1 MKMQAWAL
9 QSVKE
14 ISPAGRT
21 TIIVMKLKEAEI
33 IMGKID
39 IKKGQLLHRKGDE
52 VKDIAIVLKGSFS
65 LSDGTDIAFTAG
77 NGAIIGAFY
86 PCGSKY
92 HYDYRAAEDCTLF
105 VYDYSDE
112 DDLVSAISATPAI
125 APVMATASIALLN
138 NMLNVLDGLYEKA
151 INLCESLKSD
161 YSDYKNVCT
170 TLMIPPQQFDHVNDL
185 LPPEKPA
192 MLTGWQA
199 AFCRTCQEKND
210 LLRKECYPV
219 DVNFCVGA
227 IMLCSALAQ
236 QIHPQLDFIT
246 AFIQNTHVA
255 TDDFTNEYRTQ
266 KAKLD
271 EAHRQEAMEAGSGNI
286 PKIKDAL
293 HTIVSFA
300 GLGRD
305 IGDALAKDL
314 RLFMQ
319 APDKTEKS
327 AEMRR
332 LRNDITQNFFT
343 IYEAAFF
350 KSLTEGITIPAEV
363 KMFFLFGFVD
373 EELAGEENTA
383 NLYKHAVLWEDDK
396 NGLILPAYDW
406 LKKIYRGEVPPSKD
420 EFDND
425 WPDHLKEEVRQ
436 GNIKQPEADAMLN
449 DPAAMARFEL
459 HNMIAN
465 ANKMTYGSI
474 FSYIPAFYAQAVSRP
489 LDTCI
494 ASAEKVTKALNHIR
508 AIDFSCFYR
517 PAYASYPLLKINRFD
532 YNKEVLPYIIL
543 LPNYGSRGIMWQEIE
558 GRKRTTPAH
567 MVLSIFH
574 SEDLETTL
582 IRMCAQFRWEM
593 CKRIQGVHYSDVT
606 ELSLTSEYCNYLQFY
621 KKNSTLSADMKEK
634 VKSALKRHG
643 NNYSKVFAA
652 EYEQFVK
659 HESEGLPR
667 LNKVSREILF
677 KYCTFGRD
685 YRDALAINP
694 QYKPLLDRWNI
705 AHDDKVRTLEL
716 FSRKILSQTSDLPE
730 EIQQETEF
738 LKL

>member
-1 MKMQAWAL
+1 
-9 QSVKE
+9 
-14 ISPAGRT
+14 
-21 TIIVMKLKEAEI
+21 
-33 IMGKID
+33 MGKVD
-39 IKKGQLLHRKGDE
+39 VTKGQVFHRKGDP

-65 LSDGTDIAFTAG
+65 LEDGADIILSAG
-77 NGAIIGAFY
+77 NGSILGAFY
-86 PCGSKY
+86 PSEGTY
-92 HYDYRAAEDCTLF
+92 HYNYTAAEDCTLF
-105 VYDYSDE
+105 VYDYNDE
-112 DDLVSAISATPAI
+112 DDLVTAISATPAI
-125 APVMATASIALLN
+125 APVMASASIALLSS
-138 NMLNVLDGLYEKA
+138 MVDTLDGLYEKA
-151 INLCESLKSD
+151 INLCDSLKND
-161 YSDYKNVCT
+161 YSDYKNICT
-170 TLMIPPQQFDHVNDL
+170 TLMIPPQQFDHVNRL
-185 LPPEKPA
+185 QAPEKPS
-192 MLTGWQA
+192 MLTGWQT
-199 AFCRTCQEKND
+199 AFIHTCLNRLD
-210 LLRKECYPV
+210 MLRKDYFPA
-219 DVNFCVGA
+219 DVNFCIGT
-227 IMLCSALAQ
+227 IMLAAQ
-236 QIHPQLDFIT
+236 MAQNIHPQFDFIT
-246 AFIQNTHVA
+246 AFIQNTHAA
-255 TDDFTNEYRTQ
+255 TDDFTSEYRTQ

-286 PKIKDAL
+286 PKITDAL

-305 IGDALAKDL
+305 IADALAKDI
-314 RLFMQ
+314 RLFMK

-332 LRNDITQNFFT
+332 LRGDITKNFFT

-350 KSLTEGITIPAEV
+350 KSLETETIPAEV
-363 KMFFLFGFVD
+363 KMFFLFGFID

-383 NLYKHAVLWEDDK
+383 TLYKHAVLWEDDP
-396 NGLILPAYDW
+396 NGMVIPTYDW

-436 GNIKQPEADAMLN
+436 GNIKQAEADTMLK
-449 DPAAMARFEL
+449 DPKAMARFEL
-459 HNMIAN
+459 QNMIAS

-489 LDTCI
+489 LDTCL
-494 ASAEKVTKALNHIR
+494 ATAERITKALNHIR

-517 PAYASYPLLKINRFD
+517 PAYASYPVLKINRFD

-543 LPNYGSRGIMWQEIE
+543 MPNYGSRGLMWQEIE
-558 GRKRTTPAH
+558 GRVRTTPAH

-606 ELSLTSEYCNYLQFY
+606 EPSLTAEYCNYLQFY

-634 VKSALKRHG
+634 VKSALKRYG
-643 NNYSKVFAA
+643 NSYSKVFAA

-659 HESEGLPR
+659 NESEGLPR
-667 LNKVSREILF
+667 LNKVAREILF

-694 QYKPLLDRWNI
+694 QYKPLIDRWNI

-716 FSRKILSQTSDLPE
+716 FSRKILGQTSDLPE
-730 EIQQETEF
+730 EIQTETEF